1 VVRILGRDL
10 SPKKR
15 VTYALTAIYGIGI
28 ARSKEILQ
36 KANLI
41 DTNKNILKIKDLS
54 DLEISKIRS
63 ILENDY
69 KLEGD
74 LKRLYYLSIRRLK
87 ENGCLRGRRH
97 IVSLPVRGQRTK
109 TNART
114 RKGTKRTVPSKKK

>member
-1 VVRILGRDL
+1 MIRILGRNL
-10 SPKKR
+10 SPNKR
-15 VTYALTAIYGIGI
+15 VTYALTGIYGIGI
-28 ARSKEILQ
+28 PRSKEILQ

-54 DLEISKIRS
+54 DLEISKIRA
-63 ILENDY
+63 ILEHDY

-97 IVSLPVRGQRTK
+97 IVGLPVRGQRTK

-114 RKGTKRTVPSKKK
+114 RKGSKKTIQGKKK